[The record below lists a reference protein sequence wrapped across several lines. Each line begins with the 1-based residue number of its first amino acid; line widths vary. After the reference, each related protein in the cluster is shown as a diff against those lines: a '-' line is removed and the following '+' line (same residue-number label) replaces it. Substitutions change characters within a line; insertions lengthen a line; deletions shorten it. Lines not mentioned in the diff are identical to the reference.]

1 MKRSTQ
7 IAVLVV
13 CLVAAAGVI
22 VVKSPG
28 LRGAI
33 GLNPPNSAHK
43 SAANGT
49 NMPPAPL
56 VSVVKAETRDFKD
69 QISLTGS
76 LVPREEVLVSAEVD
90 GFAINALHADVGD
103 HVAAGTVLA
112 NLSQDQLKA
121 QIAQNNAAVVRAS
134 AAIAQAEA
142 TIAQVKAGVVQSAGD
157 LSRITKLRGGPA
169 FAQATYDQK
178 LAAADAAKAQLNAA
192 NQALA
197 AAQSDKIAQE
207 AAGQQLNIKLA
218 ETSIKAP
225 VAGIISQ
232 RNAQIG
238 AMASAAGGPL
248 FRIIR
253 DGKIELA
260 ADVPEQDLARLRPN
274 MPAIITAVGTPPVK
288 GHIRLISP
296 AIDPITRLGQV
307 RIAVDDPQAAA
318 ALGLHSGAF
327 AHAVVTLAA
336 RQSVG
341 VPATSVITGVAGSS
355 LMVVADNKVQRQ
367 DVVLGVTNG
376 DWTEIRS
383 GLQPGALVMQRAE
396 GFFRTGDVVRP
407 EMSKKVGPS

>member
-1 MKRSTQ
+1 MKRSAQ
-7 IAVLVV
+7 ITVLAL
-13 CLVAAAGVI
+13 CLVAAAGVF
-22 VVKSPG
+22 VLKSPG
-28 LRGAI
+28 LRADM
-33 GLNPPNSAHK
+33 GLAAPQSTSS
-43 SAANGT
+43 SAAKGSII
-49 NMPPAPL
+49 PPAPL

-69 QISLTGS
+69 QIALTGS

-90 GFAINALHADVGD
+90 GFAIDALHADVGD
-103 HVAAGTVLA
+103 RVAQGAVLA

-121 QIAQNNAAVVRAS
+121 QIAQNNAAVVRAG
-134 AAIAQAEA
+134 ATIAQAKA
-142 TIAQVKAGVVQSAGD
+142 TIAQVKASEVQTAGD
-157 LSRITKLRGGPA
+157 LARITKLRGGPA

-192 NQALA
+192 RQALA

-253 DGKIELA
+253 DGRIELA
-260 ADVPEQDLARLRPN
+260 ADVPEQDLARLRPG
-274 MPAIITAVGTPPVK
+274 MPAVITAVGTAPVK

-296 AIDPITRLGQV
+296 AIDATTRLGQV
-307 RIAVDDPQAAA
+307 RIAVDDLQAAA
-318 ALGLHSGAF
+318 SLGLHSGAF
-327 AHAVVTLAA
+327 AHALVTLAA

-355 LMVVADNKVQRQ
+355 LMVVDDTKVRRQ
-367 DVVLGVTNG
+367 DVVLGITNG
-376 DWTEIRS
+376 SWTEIRS
-383 GLQPGALVMQRAE
+383 GLQPGAMVMQRAE

-407 EMSKKVGPS
+407 EISKKVGPS

>member
-7 IAVLVV
+7 VAVLVV
-13 CLVAAAGVI
+13 CLVAAAGV
-22 VVKSPG
+22 VVFKTTSSRAEHAP
-28 LRGAI
+28 
-33 GLNPPNSAHK
+33 S
-43 SAANGT
+43 SAARVAAT
-49 NMPPAPL
+49 PPPPL
-56 VSVVKAETRDFKD
+56 VTVVKAETRDFKD
-69 QISLTGS
+69 QIALTGS
-76 LVPREEVLVSAEVD
+76 LVAREEVLVSAEVD
-90 GFAINALHADVGD
+90 GFAIVALHADVGD
-103 HVAAGTVLA
+103 HVAKGAVLA

-121 QIAQNNAAVVRAS
+121 QIAQNNAAVVRAV
-134 AAIAQAEA
+134 AAIAQAQA
-142 TIAQVKAGVVQSAGD
+142 TIAQVKASVVQTAGD
-157 LSRITKLRGGPA
+157 LVRITRLRNSPA

-192 NQALA
+192 QQALA

-207 AAGQQLNIKLA
+207 AAGQQLAIKLA

-274 MPAIITAVGTPPVK
+274 MPALITAVGTAPVK

-296 AIDPITRLGQV
+296 AIDATTRLGQV

-318 ALGLHSGAF
+318 AQGLHSGAF
-327 AHAVVTLAA
+327 AHAVVTIAE

-341 VPATSVITGVAGSS
+341 VPATSVITGPAGSS
-355 LMVVADNKVQRQ
+355 LLVVKGTQVARQ
-367 DVVLGVTNG
+367 TVAQGVTNG

-383 GLQPGALVMQRAE
+383 GLKPGVMVMQRAE

-407 EMSKKVGPS
+407 EVSNKVGPS